1 MPSKARHVCERRR
14 DGEAAVSRENEAGG
28 LLQHPRAIVLRMLR
42 MNYYEILGV
51 PREASDEDIKKA
63 YRKLVF
69 EHHPDRNPHRKDAD
83 ERIREINVAYEIVG
97 DPEKRK
103 TYDRLSW
110 GAEPRPETVDPS
122 IILDEME
129 RKLFDE
135 GRKELFAILMKD
147 MKRVKAELA
156 VIREQAVAEQGYDS
170 FLESIVT
177 ARASE
182 IMSDFVT
189 DEMEGRKQRLVEVAV
204 EMMVSQGVTKRDDE
218 GGIRALRNRLET
230 AFRNGR
236 VHGIAS
242 ALELFYER
250 R

>member
-1 MPSKARHVCERRR
+1 
-14 DGEAAVSRENEAGG
+14 
-28 LLQHPRAIVLRMLR
+28 
-42 MNYYEILGV
+42 MNYYEVLGV

-63 YRKLVF
+63 YRKLAF

-83 ERIREINVAYEIVG
+83 ERIRAINVAYEIVG

-110 GAEPRPETVDPS
+110 GPEPRAETVDPS
-122 IILDEME
+122 VILDAME

-147 MKRVKAELA
+147 VKRVKAELA
-156 VIREQAVAEQGYDS
+156 LVREQVVAEQGYDS
-170 FLESIVT
+170 FLEHVVT
-177 ARASE
+177 ARAAA
-182 IMSDFVT
+182 IVGDFVT
-189 DEMEGRKQRLVEVAV
+189 SDMDGRKQRLVEVAV
-204 EMMVSQGVTKRDDE
+204 EMMVSQGVTKRGDE
-218 GGIRALRNRLET
+218 SGIRALRNRLDT

>member
-1 MPSKARHVCERRR
+1 MKPVRPH
-14 DGEAAVSRENEAGG
+14 
-28 LLQHPRAIVLRMLR
+28 AIVLCMAR
-42 MNYYEILGV
+42 MNYYEVLGV
-51 PREASDEDIKKA
+51 SREASDEDIKRA

-69 EHHPDRNPHRKDAD
+69 EHHPDRNPHKKDAD

-110 GAEPRPETVDPS
+110 GAEPRAETVDPGV
-122 IILDEME
+122 ILDEME

-147 MKRVKAELA
+147 VKRVKAELIL
-156 VIREQAVAEQGYDS
+156 VREQVVAEQGYDS
-170 FLESIVT
+170 FLEHVVA
-177 ARASE
+177 ARASA
-182 IMSDFVT
+182 IVGDFVT
-189 DEMEGRKQRLVEVAV
+189 EEMDGRKQRLVEVAV
-204 EMMVSQGVTKRDDE
+204 EMMVSQGVTKRGDE
-218 GGIRALRNRLET
+218 GGIRMLRNRLET